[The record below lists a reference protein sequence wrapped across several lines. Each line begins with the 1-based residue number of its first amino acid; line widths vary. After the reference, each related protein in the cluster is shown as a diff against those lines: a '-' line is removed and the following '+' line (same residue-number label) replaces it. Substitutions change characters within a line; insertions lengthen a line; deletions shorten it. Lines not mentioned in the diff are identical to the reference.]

1 MFISKY
7 ENRSNLTLSKRVNLE
22 IMKNLI
28 AVRILREQLECKS
41 SGIEK
46 QPGVYR
52 WWFKAKAAQTL
63 LENLPLIQE
72 ELAKIQTR
80 DIDGEEYW
88 CLYFGISKDML
99 GRAKW
104 HITQKHSQSAVKHG
118 TLSTLRNTLG
128 ALLGED
134 MSKSRDKVNEFM
146 DDNCYW
152 EWDYSK
158 TPKAVENA
166 ELSSVDKCYPLNIQE
181 NKTVSNIVR
190 KEITALRKLHKK

>member
-1 MFISKY
+1 
-7 ENRSNLTLSKRVNLE
+7 
-22 IMKNLI
+22 MKNLI

-52 WWFKAKAAQTL
+52 WWFKEKAAQTL

-104 HITQKHSQSAVKHG
+104 HITQKHSLSDVKHG

-128 ALLGED
+128 ALLGDD

-158 TPKAVENA
+158 NPKAVENA

-181 NKTVSNIVR
+181 NKTVSNVVR